1 MLWVAYLC
9 WTSKGCWTLRSRKAA
24 TKSTTCTGFGKDRER
39 RLDGAREGERVKQEE
54 LTDQAIDYILEG
66 INIDRLSDWEQSF
79 VESISDQWTRNRR
92 LTDRQKEV
100 LGNIWDK
107 QP

>member
-1 MLWVAYLC
+1 M
-9 WTSKGCWTLRSRKAA
+9 
-24 TKSTTCTGFGKDRER
+24 
-39 RLDGAREGERVKQEE
+39 KQEE
-54 LTDQAIDYILEG
+54 LTDQAIDYILSGLEL
-66 INIDRLSDWEQSF
+66 DRLSAWEQSF

-92 LTDRQKEV
+92 LSERQKEV